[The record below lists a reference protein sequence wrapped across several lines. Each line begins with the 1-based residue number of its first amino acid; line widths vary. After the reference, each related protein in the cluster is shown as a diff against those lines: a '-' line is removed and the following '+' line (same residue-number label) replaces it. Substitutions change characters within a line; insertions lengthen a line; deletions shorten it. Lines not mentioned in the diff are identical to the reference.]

1 MSMLLSALVA
11 DFKASLSSA
20 AAQFRA
26 ADDGDFKRLLGVALV
41 DMQVKRPITKP
52 GEVGLFALQP
62 RYAVLAPDFA
72 ALKTHMWADPA
83 ITPKP
88 WEGNYP
94 GLVPRVAATW
104 DGAAW
109 WLEFSPAPTMV
120 QITVW
125 GDVFRFWYFARH
137 QLSETPGET
146 TINPADRGLL
156 LLRAQAEA
164 MRELAMRNVVTPQ
177 QTRDGY
183 SSMPR
188 NGTPSALYA
197 ALMAEF
203 NGAR

>member
-11 DFKASLSSA
+11 DLKASLNDA

-26 ADDGDFKRLLGVALV
+26 ADDGDFKRLLGVALA
-41 DMQVKRPITKP
+41 DMQAKRPITKP
-52 GEVGLFALQP
+52 GEVGLFALQA
-62 RYAVLAPDFA
+62 RYAVVAPDFA

-83 ITPKP
+83 STPKP
-88 WEGNYP
+88 WEPGFP
-94 GLVPRVAATW
+94 GLVPRVVAAW

-109 WLEFSPAPTMV
+109 WLEFSPAPTML

-125 GDVFRFWYFARH
+125 GDTFRFWYFAQH
-137 QLSETPGET
+137 LLSETAGQT

-164 MRELAMRNVVTPQ
+164 MRELAMRNVVRPQ
-177 QTRDGY
+177 QMRDGY

-188 NGTPSALYA
+188 NGTPAALFE

-203 NGAR
+203 KGAR

>member
-1 MSMLLSALVA
+1 MSMLLSALIA
-11 DFKASLSSA
+11 DFKASLNGA

-26 ADDGDFKRLLGVALV
+26 ADDGDFKRLLGVALA
-41 DMQVKRPITKP
+41 DMQAKRPITKP
-52 GEVGLFALQP
+52 GEVGLFALQS

-72 ALKTHMWADPA
+72 AFKTHLWADPA
-83 ITPKP
+83 NTPKP
-88 WEGNYP
+88 WEPLYP
-94 GLVPRVAATW
+94 GTAPRVSAAW

-125 GDVFRFWYFARH
+125 GDTFRYWYFGRH
-137 QLSETPGET
+137 LLSETPGAT

-177 QTRDGY
+177 AMRDGY
-183 SSMPR
+183 SSTPR
-188 NGTPSALYA
+188 NGTPAALYE
-197 ALMAEF
+197 ALLAEF
-203 NGAR
+203 KGAR